1 MASAHIKVNGTG
13 TRHNQELRR
22 FVDGLRAAQNDARRL
37 KEIFDQAAL
46 GGDWQALGL
55 LLDVT
60 AGEAETIYNLL
71 GSVKTELDGAFITQM
86 VGRLG

>member
-1 MASAHIKVNGTG
+1 MASAHIKINGTG
-13 TRHNQELRR
+13 TMHNQQLRA
-22 FVDGLRAAQNDARRL
+22 FVDSLRAVQQDCIRL

-46 GGDWQALGL
+46 GGDWVALGA

-60 AGEAETIYNLL
+60 PTDAETVYNLL
-71 GSVKTELDGAFITQM
+71 GSVKVELTATFITQI

>member
-46 GGDWQALGL
+46 GGDWEALGL

-60 AGEAETIYNLL
+60 PVEAEVIYNLL
-71 GSVKTELDGAFITQM
+71 GSVKTEMDGAFITQM